1 MNIYPYQVIR
11 NTDKMIALFRD
22 MTTKIIA
29 VCFCMLLLAGFA
41 NAMTSINYTINWD
54 SMNSGGDDMSTSTNY
69 QIRDTLG
76 DQAVGSSTS
85 ENYILRAGYR
95 QGDTETASIT
105 FDIGTQENSTQT
117 NFGSF
122 SNAGKTVTVSSTA
135 SYSIGN
141 FIGVVENE
149 GVSQIIA
156 IGKITLIASD
166 IITVDEWEGNPS
178 SISASP
184 DGSEDYVYRIEGDSA
199 ELGTLDVSDGKTSL
213 THTTL
218 ESNAENG
225 YTIYVNTD
233 GDLRVTT
240 STVIANVSDGSVT
253 VGSEEY
259 GGRVYGSTA
268 TSTGSDFAFATSTRE
283 IQTSTTYAND
293 DRIGLIYKAS
303 ITGSTGSGNYTQK
316 IFYTVTANL

>member
-141 FIGVVENE
+141 FIGVVEDQ
-149 GVSQIIA
+149 GLGQVIA
-156 IGKITLIASD
+156 IGKIDSILGNV
-166 IITVDEWEGNPS
+166 ITVDKWDGDPT

-184 DGSEDYVYRIEGDSA
+184 NGVDDYVYRIDGDAA
-199 ELGTLDVSDGKTSL
+199 ELGTLTAGEGKTSL
-213 THTTL
+213 THTRIIT
-218 ESNAENG
+218 NAKDG
-225 YTIYVNTD
+225 FTIYVNTD
-233 GDLRVTT
+233 GDLRVST
-240 STVIANVSDGSVT
+240 STVIINVSDGAVT
-253 VGSEEY
+253 AGSEEY
-259 GGRVYGSTA
+259 GGRVFGATA